1 MRIDNKCLEELSNRA
16 KQCQRLRICRDLRT
30 TVNDNSQRVL
40 NALEPG
46 TCVPI
51 HRHRDTA
58 ETVIV
63 LRGSLKEFFYNDNG
77 ELIEEFLLQADGECI
92 GIQIPVGQ
100 WHSIEV
106 LESGTIIFE
115 GKDGAYAPLAEEDT
129 LF

>member
-1 MRIDNKCLEELSNRA
+1 MQIDNKCLNDLSDRA
-16 KQCQRLRICRDLRT
+16 KQCPRLRISCDLRT
-30 TVNDNSQRVL
+30 TVDDNSQRVL

-63 LRGSLKEFFYNDNG
+63 LRGSLKEFFFNDNG
-77 ELIEEFLLQADGECI
+77 EVTEEFLLQAGGECI

-106 LESGTIIFE
+106 LESGTVIFE
-115 GKDGAYAPLAEEDT
+115 GKDGAYAPLTDEDT